1 MDLRCGFYPGMRAA
15 EARAAIE
22 ACIEQTAISNPA
34 LSGIQYRVRYAGFQ
48 AEGFVLDGTQPL
60 LEELAS
66 AHAAVMN
73 GDPEWFAS
81 SATTDARAFNL
92 YGSIPATCYGPE
104 AQNIHGIDE
113 SVSIESTLRVAQV
126 LALFMARWC
135 GLEKRQ

>member
-1 MDLRCGFYPGMRAA
+1 MQQVQKL
-15 EARAAIE
+15 
-22 ACIEQTAISNPA
+22 
-34 LSGIQYRVRYAGFQ
+34 
-48 AEGFVLDGTQPL
+48 
-60 LEELAS
+60 
-66 AHAAVMN
+66 
-73 GDPEWFAS
+73 FAS

-135 GLEKRQ
+135 GVEKTR